1 MNQTIVRHELSDQQ
15 IRRFFKSFDIDTRKT
30 PPTREQL
37 FGLVRAVFKSGSEID
52 VMHIKH
58 REPHAIHKTEGQV

>member
-1 MNQTIVRHELSDQQ
+1 MNQTIVRHELSDNEV
-15 IRRFFKSFDIDTRKT
+15 RRFFKYFNIDTRKT

-37 FGLVRAVFKSGSEID
+37 FGLVRAVFKAGSEID

-58 REPHAIHKTEGQV
+58 REK